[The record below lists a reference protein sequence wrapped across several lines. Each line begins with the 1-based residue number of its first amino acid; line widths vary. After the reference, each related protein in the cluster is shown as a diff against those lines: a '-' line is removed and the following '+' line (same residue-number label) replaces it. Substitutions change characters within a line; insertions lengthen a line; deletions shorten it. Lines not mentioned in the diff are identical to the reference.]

1 MSSRRGSS
9 VIHAIGGAFGSVIS
23 ITCLFPLETAR
34 TRLQVT
40 KSKDKETFI
49 RLIHSIYQNEGGF
62 RALYR
67 GWLSTVISLFLT
79 NFVYFYVFNASR
91 KIIPT
96 TVHGDFLCGII
107 AGIFAVLITNPFWV
121 INTRLKLQGV
131 NLSSDNSQN
140 LESSDEPHQ
149 GKEKKGRKYR
159 GSFHCAYC
167 IWKEEHISVFW
178 AGTQSSLLLVANP
191 AIQFTCYE
199 AIKKFTFSTPDTQI
213 NILNLSPSV
222 VHFLNGAI
230 SKFAATLMTYPLQ
243 VLQTRTRAGCQS
255 EKIEGKN
262 LIRQMIF
269 IAKNDGIPGLFKG
282 FNSKITQT
290 CLNAAIMFF
299 IYEKVLATL
308 VYIFKLE

>member
-9 VIHAIGGAFGSVIS
+9 LFHAIGGAIGSVIS

-40 KSKDKETFI
+40 ESTDKETFI

-67 GWLSTVISLFLT
+67 GWLSTVMSLFLT

-91 KIIPT
+91 KMIPT

-131 NLSSDNSQN
+131 NLSTKDSKNHERSN
-140 LESSDEPHQ
+140 KSNE
-149 GKEKKGRKYR
+149 GKGKKGEKYR
-159 GSFHCAYC
+159 GAFHCACC
-167 IWKEEHISVFW
+167 IWKEERISVFW

-199 AIKKFTFSTPDTQI
+199 AMKKFTFLTPDTQM

-222 VHFLNGAI
+222 IHFLNGAI
-230 SKFAATLMTYPLQ
+230 SKFVATLMTYPLQ
-243 VLQTRTRAGCQS
+243 VLQTRTRAGCQN

-262 LIRQMIF
+262 LMRQMIF
-269 IAKNDGIPGLFKG
+269 IAKNDGISGLFKG
-282 FNSKITQT
+282 FSSKITQT

-308 VYIFKLE
+308 VYILKLE